1 MGAPAEKQA
10 FSVDQCKSLVGFKS
24 FVPMEPILQQFD
36 TKSKIAA
43 KSVSFGCDSRIS

>member
-1 MGAPAEKQA
+1 LGGWLGGLVGTPAEKQA

-36 TKSKIAA
+36 TKA
-43 KSVSFGCDSRIS
+43 KLLQNL